1 VAAFSRAKWPAD
13 GPVRLLLSYLD
24 ELHRD
29 AGRPSLT
36 EIGRAVALAPST
48 LSGFFTA
55 ARRISRGNLELIVE
69 HLGGDVAHAETLR
82 RAAAAEWDGRPA
94 ERRSRTGAALPG
106 EPAARLEVVLFDS
119 SVNTLNRPEH
129 LIGRDHLAA
138 ELQRLLAERRRV
150 LLHGM
155 GGAGK
160 TALAATVADRLADAG
175 EPYLWL
181 RPGLSDVEAAVD
193 ALVRALAT
201 STERE
206 RITAT
211 TGDARLTALQE
222 MIARLGVSCVVL
234 DDIWEPLLA
243 YTLLRAL
250 PAGVG
255 AIVTSRLKLGI
266 PDAIEVAELA
276 PADAL
281 TLLTLHAGRAWVH
294 EAEDLC
300 ADLGHHPYA
309 IEIAGCHLRL
319 YQLTPDELRMQ
330 VAPHELAMPGSFA
343 APGREGITRLLDRS
357 YAALGVEPPDRDAR
371 AVLQAFGALHSG
383 TATAEL
389 LAVYLGFDLVRTRQA
404 LHRLMDLSLV
414 KRSEVYEVH
423 DLTFSYAR
431 MLGGEPSIKA
441 VTEFAT
447 IYSRDHRL
455 LALDIDNLLGA
466 AAEACQSDP
475 SSFLAIIE
483 AFAAGGYLD
492 HQGHTLGL
500 LRLLDAAIAV
510 AEPPL
515 RHTLLAK
522 RANAHIHRGEFRRAA
537 DVYTLALQLAPNA
550 HRRIVMLTQIGKSLA
565 ELGDHDGARTR
576 LQEAHALAQQTG
588 DNPGLLSV
596 LEQMT
601 FAAFRR
607 KDYQGVLESA
617 RAGVELSR
625 AVGDRV
631 IEAVCLN
638 NLGLAEFKLGVSAA
652 LRLQE
657 QARDI
662 AIELGSDWLLA
673 MTSRTIAAGHH
684 AFEDYDTAREHYERA
699 LQLYVSQGK
708 KELELRLRK
717 VMRQFGYLD

>member
-1 VAAFSRAKWPAD
+1 
-13 GPVRLLLSYLD
+13 
-24 ELHRD
+24 
-29 AGRPSLT
+29 
-36 EIGRAVALAPST
+36 
-48 LSGFFTA
+48 
-55 ARRISRGNLELIVE
+55 
-69 HLGGDVAHAETLR
+69 
-82 RAAAAEWDGRPA
+82 
-94 ERRSRTGAALPG
+94 
-106 EPAARLEVVLFDS
+106 
-119 SVNTLNRPEH
+119 
-129 LIGRDHLAA
+129 
-138 ELQRLLAERRRV
+138 
-150 LLHGM
+150 
-155 GGAGK
+155 
-160 TALAATVADRLADAG
+160 
-175 EPYLWL
+175 
-181 RPGLSDVEAAVD
+181 
-193 ALVRALAT
+193 
-201 STERE
+201 
-206 RITAT
+206 
-211 TGDARLTALQE
+211 
-222 MIARLGVSCVVL
+222 
-234 DDIWEPLLA
+234 
-243 YTLLRAL
+243 
-250 PAGVG
+250 
-255 AIVTSRLKLGI
+255 
-266 PDAIEVAELA
+266 
-276 PADAL
+276 
-281 TLLTLHAGRAWVH
+281 
-294 EAEDLC
+294 
-300 ADLGHHPYA
+300 
-309 IEIAGCHLRL
+309 
-319 YQLTPDELRMQ
+319 
-330 VAPHELAMPGSFA
+330 MPGSFA
-343 APGREGITRLLDRS
+343 AHGREGITRLLDRS
-357 YAALGVEPPDRDAR
+357 FAALGAAPSDRDAR
-371 AVLQAFGALHSG
+371 AVLQAFGALYSG

-447 IYSRDHRL
+447 IHCRDHRL
-455 LALDIDNLLGA
+455 LAQDLDNLLGA
-466 AAEACQSDP
+466 AAEAQQADP

-483 AFAAGGYLD
+483 AFATGGYLD

-500 LRLLDAAIAV
+500 LRLLDSAIAM

-537 DVYTLALQLAPNA
+537 EVYELALQLAPNA
-550 HRRIVMLTQIGKSLA
+550 HRRVVMLSQIGKSLA
-565 ELGDHDGARTR
+565 ELGDHDGAQAR

-607 KDYQGVLESA
+607 KDYRGVLESA

-625 AVGDRV
+625 LVGDRV

-638 NLGLAEFKLGVSAA
+638 NVGLAEFKLGVSAA

-684 AFEDYDTAREHYERA
+684 AFEDYDAAREHYERA

>member
-1 VAAFSRAKWPAD
+1 M
-13 GPVRLLLSYLD
+13 LSYLD
-24 ELHRD
+24 ELHRN

-55 ARRISRGNLELIVE
+55 TRRISRGNLELIVE
-69 HLGGDVAHAETLR
+69 HLGGDVAHAEVLR
-82 RAAAAEWDGRPA
+82 RAAAAVWDGGPA
-94 ERRSRTGAALPG
+94 QHRSRAGEALPV
-106 EPAARLEVVLFDS
+106 EPMARLEVILFDS
-119 SVNTLNRPEH
+119 SVNTLNRPER
-129 LIGRDHLAA
+129 LIGRDHLVV
-138 ELQRLLAERRRV
+138 ELERMLAQRRRF

-175 EPYLWL
+175 ESYLWL
-181 RPGLSDVEAAVD
+181 RPGQSDVEGAVD
-193 ALVRALAT
+193 ALVRSLA
-201 STERE
+201 STAERDA
-206 RITAT
+206 IAAT
-211 TGDARLTALQE
+211 TGDARLTALQA
-222 MIARLGVSCVVL
+222 MILRLGVAFVVL
-234 DDIWEPLLA
+234 DDVWEPLLA

-255 AIVTSRLKLGI
+255 AIVTSRLKLGLA
-266 PDAIEVAELA
+266 DAIEVAELA

-281 TLLTLHAGRAWVH
+281 TLLTLHAGRAWAD
-294 EAEDLC
+294 EAQELC

-319 YQLTPDELRMQ
+319 YQLTPAELRRQ
-330 VAPHELAMPGSFA
+330 VAPHELVMPGSFA
-343 APGREGITRLLDRS
+343 APDREGITRLLDRS
-357 YAALGVEPPDRDAR
+357 FAALGAAPSDRDAR

-383 TATAEL
+383 AATAEL
-389 LAVYLGFDLVRTRQA
+389 LAVYLGSDLVRTRQA

-414 KRSEVYEVH
+414 KRSQVYEVH
-423 DLTFSYAR
+423 ELTFSYAR

-447 IYSRDHRL
+447 IHAQDHRL
-455 LALDIDNLLGA
+455 LALDLDNLLGA
-466 AAEACQSDP
+466 AAEAQSADP

-483 AFAAGGYLD
+483 VFATGGYLD
-492 HQGHTLGL
+492 HHGHTLGL
-500 LRLLDAAIAV
+500 LRLLDDAIAL

-537 DVYTLALQLAPNA
+537 EVYELALQLAPSS
-550 HRRIVMLTQIGKSLA
+550 HRRIVMLSLIGKSLA
-565 ELGDHDGARTR
+565 ELGEHDAAQARLDQAR
-576 LQEAHALAQQTG
+576 ALAQQTG
-588 DNPGLLSV
+588 DNPGLLEV

-601 FAAFRR
+601 LAAFRR
-607 KDYQGVLESA
+607 QDYPGVLEAA

-625 AVGDRV
+625 LVGDRV
-631 IEAVCLN
+631 TEAVCLN
-638 NLGLAEFKLGVSAA
+638 NAGLAEFKLGVSAA

-662 AIELGSDWLLA
+662 AVELGSDWLLA

-684 AFEDYDTAREHYERA
+684 AFEDFDAAREHYERA
-699 LQLYVSQGK
+699 LQLYISQGK